1 MMVTEEVVEKAK
13 MFQDKGVSQAYITV
27 SFLADWQKQTGGK
40 LEDLLVWME
49 QNCAKR
55 KR

>member
-1 MMVTEEVVEKAK
+1 MNNIIEKARMFKSEEV
-13 MFQDKGVSQAYITV
+13 SQTYMIT

-49 QNCAKR
+49 QNCV
-55 KR
+55 

>member
-1 MMVTEEVVEKAK
+1 MSDIVEKAK
-13 MFQDKGVSQAYITV
+13 MFESKEVSQAYMIA

-55 KR
+55 K